1 VVDYLRFWAIG
12 SASQDVSAI
21 AEVWWITSL
30 TRANMQAHRGNGSEG
45 WYSSRYTQR
54 ALLTPFGDE
63 LPDGVNETPSA
74 IARIAAV
81 RQFGLLAHF
90 QRDVCPSGAIAD
102 DRSPYWKTSF

>member
-1 VVDYLRFWAIG
+1 MTD
-12 SASQDVSAI
+12 
-21 AEVWWITSL
+21 
-30 TRANMQAHRGNGSEG
+30 
-45 WYSSRYTQR
+45 
-54 ALLTPFGDE
+54 FGDE